1 MGEERFQWS
10 PGAERKLEARQ
21 KSPVSFSEMGREA
34 VGWLEDVPSI
44 IQPAAW
50 GVAGF
55 SPPPKNL
62 LPWVMPSE
70 KLVSMSQVESGS

>member
-1 MGEERFQWS
+1 
-10 PGAERKLEARQ
+10 
-21 KSPVSFSEMGREA
+21 MGREA